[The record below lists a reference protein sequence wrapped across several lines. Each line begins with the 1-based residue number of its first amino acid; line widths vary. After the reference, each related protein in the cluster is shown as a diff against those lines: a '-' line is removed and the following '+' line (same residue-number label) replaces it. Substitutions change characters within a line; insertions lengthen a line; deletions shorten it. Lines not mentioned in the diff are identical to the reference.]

1 MNQLSKDGITG
12 VVDLVESMHQ
22 RIYSLGGLLNQG
34 DLNKTTGL
42 TGLIYQSI
50 RKTTQLSTH
59 GVNLAL
65 QTFAPM
71 LPFKVD
77 DKKRT
82 NWLSIM
88 NGVIGDH
95 LEQTDNPLAM
105 DMSWHHRGQQ
115 LTPQQAAECCN
126 RTPGK
131 VLFLIH
137 GLCMNDLQWS
147 RQGHNHG
154 QALAAEHNITT
165 IYLRYNSGLAV
176 YQNGHQLA
184 AMMAEFV
191 QALTDDKSID
201 VLCHS
206 MGGLVLRSA
215 MHVASMAAEEWL
227 NKINKVIF
235 LGTPHQGAVLEKTGN
250 LIDYLISI
258 NPYSA
263 PFAKLGHTRSHGI
276 KNLRHGTVTKD
287 HQIIQLPKQIKCY
300 AFAASNAQNDA
311 NILHKKWIGDGLVT
325 VHSALGHHKNP
336 EHEINFPQ
344 QHQLIFKNIN
354 HMNLLSDRGVFN
366 CIDQIINHSV

>member
-1 MNQLSKDGITG
+1 M
-12 VVDLVESMHQ
+12 
-22 RIYSLGGLLNQG
+22 GGLLNQG

-50 RKTTQLSTH
+50 RKTTQISTQ

-71 LPFKVD
+71 LPYKVD
-77 DKKRT
+77 DKKRL

-95 LEQTDNPLAM
+95 LEQTDNPLTLN
-105 DMSWHHRGQQ
+105 MSWQHQGQQ
-115 LTPQQAAECCN
+115 VTPLQAAEICN
-126 RTPGK
+126 RTEGK

-137 GLCMNDLQWS
+137 GLCMNDQQWTHH
-147 RQGHNHG
+147 GHNHG
-154 QALAAEHNITT
+154 QALASDNNITT

-176 YQNGHQLA
+176 YQNGQQLA
-184 AMMAEFV
+184 PMMAEFV
-191 QALTDDKSID
+191 QALAGNQAID

-215 MHVASMAAEEWL
+215 MHVASLASERWL
-227 NKINKVIF
+227 ENINKVIF

-287 HQIIQLPKQIKCY
+287 HQIIQLPEHIKCH
-300 AFAASNAQNDA
+300 AFAASNAQDDA

-336 EHEINFPQ
+336 EHVIYFPQ
-344 QHQLIFKNIN
+344 QHQMLFKNIN
-354 HMNLLSDRGVFN
+354 HMTLLSDRRVFDR
-366 CIDQIINHSV
+366 IDQIINQSD